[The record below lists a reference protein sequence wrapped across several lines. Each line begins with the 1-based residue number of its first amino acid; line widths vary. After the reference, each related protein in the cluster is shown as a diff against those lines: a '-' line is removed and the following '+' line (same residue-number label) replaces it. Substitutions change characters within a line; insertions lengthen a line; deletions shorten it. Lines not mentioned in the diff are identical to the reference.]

1 MRFITL
7 VLMCL
12 CSMAALAQSP
22 ATKEFPAD
30 AQALPVDTLKQSL
43 SGKVF
48 MLNWVGAPA
57 WRMEFKDDGYIFFN
71 AGTVNGSGTW
81 RADSGKVCT
90 DMRAFGNNC
99 NEVRQSGD
107 LLYYNKRQSGEVIAM
122 TPK

>member
-1 MRFITL
+1 MRFIAL
-7 VLMCL
+7 LSL
-12 CSMAALAQSP
+12 LACSTAVLAQS

-30 AQALPVDTLKQSL
+30 AQTLPVDELKQSL

-71 AGTVNGSGTW
+71 AGAANGSGTW
-81 RADSGKVCT
+81 RAESGKVCT

-99 NEVRQSGD
+99 NELRKSGEV
-107 LLYYNKRQSGEVIAM
+107 LYYKRLSGEVIAM